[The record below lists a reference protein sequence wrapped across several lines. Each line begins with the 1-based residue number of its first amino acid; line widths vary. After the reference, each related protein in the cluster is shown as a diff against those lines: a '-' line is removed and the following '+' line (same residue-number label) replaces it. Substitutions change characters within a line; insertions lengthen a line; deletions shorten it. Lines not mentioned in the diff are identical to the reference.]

1 MSEQE
6 TEPAE
11 DNIVDLEVEI
21 PEPPEQAHAQ
31 ADTEGENAAPVEPEI
46 SKDPLTVAKE
56 ELAQWR
62 DTALRTKADLENF
75 RKRSAR
81 DRTDAIKFGNTS
93 LLEELVPIVDN
104 FEMGLA
110 AATANGAESSIA
122 QGMGMVQKQLTDF
135 LANNG
140 LKEVETNG
148 KEFNPNLHEAL
159 SQQASDEVP
168 EGTIISTMRKGYQLH
183 DRLLRAANVV
193 VSSGPGGQ

>member
-6 TEPAE
+6 TDPAE
-11 DNIVDLEVEI
+11 DNVVDLEAEV
-21 PEPPEQAHAQ
+21 PKPPEQAPA
-31 ADTEGENAAPVEPEI
+31 EEEAAPAEPEI
-46 SKDPLTVAKE
+46 PKDPLTVAKE

-81 DRTDAIKFGNTS
+81 DRSEAIKFGNSS
-93 LLEELVPIVDN
+93 LLEELLPIVDN

-110 AATANGAESSIA
+110 AATADGAESSIA
-122 QGMGMVQKQLTDF
+122 QGMGMVRKQLTDF

-140 LKEVETNG
+140 LKEVETDG
-148 KEFNPNLHEAL
+148 KEFDPNLHEAL
-159 SQQASDEVP
+159 SQQASAEVP
-168 EGTIISTMRKGYQLH
+168 EGTIISTLRKGYQLQ

-193 VSSGPGGQ
+193 VSSGPEAQ